1 MALSTNISIG
11 RYYHRDSPVHRLDP
25 RTKLLALLL
34 LIVSVF
40 LVRASWGFL
49 IMVSFVAG
57 AVLLSYLPLRLVL
70 RGLRPMVWLFASIMI
85 LHVFFTGGGFRPT
98 WEGLY
103 SGMRVGCRF
112 LLIAMGAIIL
122 TLTTVPLQLADG
134 MARVL
139 RPLRKIGLSAHQFP
153 VMMVIVLHFIPALFA
168 EAEKLVLAQKAR
180 GGQLSGKG
188 VFKRLKALMP
198 VLVPLLRSS
207 FRQADELAMGME
219 ARCYHGDVR
228 TSLYELTFSKTDGIA
243 IATAAIMLPLT
254 LTINGLI

>member
-1 MALSTNISIG
+1 MPPLTNIRIG
-11 RYYHRDSPVHRLDP
+11 GYYHRDSPVHNLDP

-40 LVRASWGFL
+40 LVEASWGFL

-70 RGLRPMVWLFASIMI
+70 RGLRPMIWLFASIMI
-85 LHVFFTGGGFRPT
+85 LHIFFTGGGFRPT

-112 LLIAMGAIIL
+112 LLIAMGAIVL
-122 TLTTVPLQLADG
+122 TLTTVPLQLANG
-134 MARVL
+134 MANIL
-139 RPLRKIGLSAHQFP
+139 RPLRKIGFPAHQFP

-180 GGQLSGKG
+180 GGQLSGKSFFG
-188 VFKRLKALMP
+188 RLKALTP
-198 VLVPLLRSS
+198 ILAPLLRSS

-219 ARCYHGDVR
+219 ARCYHGGAR
-228 TSLYELTFSKTDGIA
+228 TSLYELTFSKADGLALA
-243 IATAAIMLPLT
+243 IAAIMLPLT
-254 LTINGLI
+254 LVINELI